1 MKRIILC
8 IFVLS
13 CVMGSFSLN
22 AVAETEESAKMIS
35 NWKRVLV
42 GEPFTNN
49 DAILKNIVLDKEKDL
64 QDNVLS
70 NLNKENESPSLFKNL
85 PDWKQNSAQIT
96 ETVKNI
102 EKMAVL
108 YQTPN
113 SIYYQ
118 KRYITKKTLCT
129 QWNTSMIK
137 CIMKKL
143 KIRMEIGG
151 IGRLGHHSHTITFWY

>member
-118 KRYITKKTLCT
+118 KDTL
-129 QWNTSMIK
+129 QK
-137 CIMKKL
+137 DIMYA
-143 KIRMEIGG
+143 MEY
-151 IGRLGHHSHTITFWY
+151 FYDQMYNEKN

>member
-1 MKRIILC
+1 M
-8 IFVLS
+8 
-13 CVMGSFSLN
+13 
-22 AVAETEESAKMIS
+22 
-35 NWKRVLV
+35 
-42 GEPFTNN
+42 
-49 DAILKNIVLDKEKDL
+49 DKEKDL

-70 NLNKENESPSLFKNL
+70 NLNKENESPALFKNL

-118 KRYITKKTLCT
+118 KIHYKKTLCT
-129 QWNTSMIK
+129 Q
-137 CIMKKL
+137 
-143 KIRMEIGG
+143 
-151 IGRLGHHSHTITFWY
+151 